1 MKKSTSLVE
10 AFTDANKEICKSRPA
25 VEPGDIYLAYCALA
39 LCTIAD
45 KMGGEEKPENCVGCK
60 HLTDPCKLFPT
71 DVCKRCR
78 RYYGDHYEEKETD
91 EKHDQLS

>member
-1 MKKSTSLVE
+1 MKKSNSLVE

-45 KMGGEEKPENCVGCK
+45 N
-60 HLTDPCKLFPT
+60 LTDSSGPLFDP
-71 DVCKRCR
+71 DKA
-78 RYYGDHYEEKETD
+78 KEFLRD
-91 EKHDQLS
+91 NPGKGES

>member
-1 MKKSTSLVE
+1 MKKNNSLVE

-45 KMGGEEKPENCVGCK
+45 KM
-60 HLTDPCKLFPT
+60 TDGSVPLFDP
-71 DVCKRCR
+71 DKV
-78 RYYGDHYEEKETD
+78 KEFLRD
-91 EKHDQLS
+91 NQGKER